1 MVKRK
6 CGVEI
11 QVMEYQYMVVDAFS
25 PRPFRGNPA
34 AVVLMNG
41 ELSDEIRQSIAAEFN
56 LAETALSFSRWW
68 MDSSGFDGLPRPERF
83 HSAAMPRSLLRTP
96 YGNGLRRQ
104 KVGLSKWRQERTS
117 RPR

>member
-41 ELSDEIRQSIAAEFN
+41 ELSDEIRQSMPPN
-56 LAETALSFSRWW
+56 LTWPRQLSFSRRR
-68 MDSSGFDGLPRPERF
+68 MDSSGFDGLPRSERF
-83 HSAAMPRSLLRTP
+83 RSAAMPRSLLRTP

-104 KVGLSKWRQERTS
+104 KARLSSFLPATAGS
-117 RPR
+117 